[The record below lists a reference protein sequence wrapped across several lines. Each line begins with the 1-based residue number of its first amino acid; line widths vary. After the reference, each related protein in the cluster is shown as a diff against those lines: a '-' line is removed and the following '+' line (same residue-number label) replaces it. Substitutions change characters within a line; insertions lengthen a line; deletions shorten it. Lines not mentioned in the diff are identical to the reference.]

1 MEHFSTISGS
11 FSSSAG
17 DSWYEICGEF
27 SSQSV
32 PLVLIH
38 GGPGF
43 TSYYLEPLRKV
54 ADTRPVVFLD
64 QAGCGRARNKGARKL
79 FTVESFVE
87 EVEALRRILGVS
99 QLHLF
104 GHSFGGLIAGEYAL
118 RYPEYVKSIMF
129 ACVSIDIPRWRDDAD
144 RLRSTLPLMTRMIL
158 REGDRTQIFDSSQY
172 IGALGEYYQRFVYRF
187 NELDEKPDVIALSER
202 EADPTT
208 YLRVWG
214 PNELVINGE
223 VKDYSL
229 TPRLPQIVAPTL
241 FLCGRYDEAT
251 PEAHEYFASQVVGA
265 RCMIFE
271 RSAHHPQLTETVE
284 FLATVTE
291 FLVSVSAE

>member
-1 MEHFSTISGS
+1 MERFSTVSGS

-17 DSWYEICGEF
+17 DSWYEICGEV
-27 SSQSV
+27 SSQSI

-54 ADTRPVVFLD
+54 ADTGPVVFLD
-64 QAGCGRARNKGARKL
+64 QAGCGRARIRGARKL
-79 FTVESFVE
+79 FTVESFVDE
-87 EVEALRRILGVS
+87 IEALRRILGVS

-118 RYPEYVKSIMF
+118 KYPESVKSIIF
-129 ACVSIDIPRWRDDAD
+129 ACVSIDIPRWRDDAE
-144 RLRSTLPLMTRMIL
+144 RLRSTLPLMTRIIL
-158 REGDRTQIFDSSQY
+158 REGDRTQIFDSPQY

-187 NELDEKPDVIALSER
+187 DELEKKPDVIAVSER
-202 EADPTT
+202 EADSAT

-251 PEAHEYFASQVVGA
+251 PEAHEYFASLVVGA
-265 RCMIFE
+265 KCTIFE

-291 FLVSVSAE
+291 FLARVSAE